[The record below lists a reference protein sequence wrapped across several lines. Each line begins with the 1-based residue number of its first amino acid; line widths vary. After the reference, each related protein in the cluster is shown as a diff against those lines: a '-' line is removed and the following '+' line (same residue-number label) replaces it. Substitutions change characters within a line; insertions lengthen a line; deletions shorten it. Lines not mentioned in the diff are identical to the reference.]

1 MVLII
6 KLDVF
11 HVFYVNYYSVPN
23 LDFKR
28 IFYILVTVFL
38 FFFSDIASG
47 SSADWALGVAKI
59 PYSYS
64 VELRDT
70 GRYGFLLPRELI
82 LPTAEEIWAFHVAV
96 ARYVIEGSH

>member
-1 MVLII
+1 MKYFQEKKCFMDAAFYWR
-6 KLDVF
+6 KLTI
-11 HVFYVNYYSVPN
+11 SQ
-23 LDFKR
+23 KR
-28 IFYILVTVFL
+28 GLLRDALV
-38 FFFSDIASG
+38 FSDIASG

>member
-11 HVFYVNYYSVPN
+11 HVFYVSYYGSSESE
-23 LDFKR
+23 FEKG
-28 IFYILVTVFL
+28 L
-38 FFFSDIASG
+38 FTFWSLFFSDIASG

>member
-1 MVLII
+1 MQN
-6 KLDVF
+6 
-11 HVFYVNYYSVPN
+11 FY
-23 LDFKR
+23 
-28 IFYILVTVFL
+28 
-38 FFFSDIASG
+38 FSDIASG

>member
-1 MVLII
+1 MSGVILSVGTDRCPLI
-6 KLDVF
+6 F
-11 HVFYVNYYSVPN
+11 TC
-23 LDFKR
+23 DF
-28 IFYILVTVFL
+28 FV
-38 FFFSDIASG
+38 ASG